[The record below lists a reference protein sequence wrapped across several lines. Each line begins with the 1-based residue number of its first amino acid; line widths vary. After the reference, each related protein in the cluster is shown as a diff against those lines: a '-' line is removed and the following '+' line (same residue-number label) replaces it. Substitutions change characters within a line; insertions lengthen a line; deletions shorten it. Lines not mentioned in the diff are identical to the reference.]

1 VTALLTHP
9 TSHPPSFTRNEMK
22 KKVGTHPD
30 GPCVGPNSIDRQLIW
45 MCARSFIFRVG
56 WKLFCFELDSDFV

>member
-22 KKVGTHPD
+22 KGRDPSGRTLCRPQL
-30 GPCVGPNSIDRQLIW
+30 NWSSIDMNVCAFIYLPCW
-45 MCARSFIFRVG
+45 MEVV
-56 WKLFCFELDSDFV
+56 FELDSDFV